1 MMKKIITLMLYSVL
15 NVSRLTAIVL
25 DSSESSLAFKS
36 RASGKFL
43 ESKLWGEQALT
54 AEASN
59 CIP

>member
-1 MMKKIITLMLYSVL
+1 MLYSVL

-54 AEASN
+54 AEVSN